1 MMYEYEDRNVKMT
14 KRKEDRVQKKLMV
27 SIDDEG
33 ADTLG
38 LTNNISK
45 YGMRVN
51 SNKKLKEHREIL
63 VSIAVPG
70 EVFNLKGEVMW
81 CNESATEDDNIP
93 ESIGIKII
101 EAPPE
106 YLNYI
111 EYIKHQKIKPGKP
124 EL

>member
-1 MMYEYEDRNVKMT
+1 LFEREGADVKMT
-14 KRKEDRVQKKLMV
+14 KRKDERLQKKLMV
-27 SIDDEG
+27 SLDDEG

-38 LTNNISK
+38 LTKNISK

-51 SNKKLKEHREIL
+51 SNKKLQEHREII

-70 EVFNLKGEVMW
+70 EVFNLKGEVIW
-81 CNESATEDDNIP
+81 CKESSTKDDNIP
-93 ESIGIKII
+93 DSIGIKIT
-101 EAPPE
+101 EAPAE

-111 EYIKHQKIKPGKP
+111 EYLKHQKIIPGKP

>member
-1 MMYEYEDRNVKMT
+1 MNSEYEDRDVKMT
-14 KRKEDRVQKKLMV
+14 KRKEERVQKTLMV

-33 ADTLG
+33 DDTLG

-51 SNKKLKEHREIL
+51 SNKKMKEHHEIL

-70 EVFNLKGEVMW
+70 EVFNLKGEVIW
-81 CNESATEDDNIP
+81 CNESATKDDNIP

-101 EAPPE
+101 EAPSE

-111 EYIKHQKIKPGKP
+111 EYVKHQKIKSGKP

>member
-1 MMYEYEDRNVKMT
+1 MT
-14 KRKEDRVQKKLMV
+14 KRKDERLQKKLMV

-45 YGMRVN
+45 NGLRVN

-70 EVFNLKGEVMW
+70 EVFNLKGEVIW
-81 CNESATEDDNIP
+81 CKESATKNDNIP
-93 ESIGIKII
+93 DSIGIRII
-101 EAPPE
+101 EAPAE

-124 EL
+124 KL